1 MRRRKSVTGIIAAV
15 MMMAVLCLCMAG
27 CGSSDDNSDAA
38 VIGKCTVSISDQL
51 KKTEFDINEGD
62 TVYDILEK
70 TGQPVSAKDTGN
82 GLAIEAIGGVA
93 SGDMG
98 KNSGWLFT
106 VNGEMA
112 MDYCDRIEV
121 SDGDEIVWDFV
132 EGM

>member
-15 MMMAVLCLCMAG
+15 MMIAVLCLCMAG
-27 CGSSDDNSDAA
+27 CGGSNDDSDAA

-121 SDGDEIVWDFV
+121 SDGDEIVWDYV